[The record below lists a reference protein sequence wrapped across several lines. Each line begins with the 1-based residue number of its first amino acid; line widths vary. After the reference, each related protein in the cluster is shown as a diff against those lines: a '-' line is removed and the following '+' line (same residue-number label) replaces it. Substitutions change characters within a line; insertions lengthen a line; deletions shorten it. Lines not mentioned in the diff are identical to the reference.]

1 MIDENEVK
9 MSRWVEGFE
18 NHAFQASWVNVK
30 NSLDEISIPAGTT
43 APNLKEYA
51 RLKKVV
57 EYIDALLKA
66 SDPELIPLGVW
77 NNFTGQSNNVNSQI
91 TNFNANNDFGHLTN
105 ANNYLDNLLTYIS
118 PYVRTGKMAAQTAG
132 KAFKAYA
139 DTITRHIEKVETT
152 AVEALTNTE
161 QANESAQNLLSEI
174 EVKKAEIDK
183 LEQELLIGAEE
194 EPSLKNRME
203 SLENQTKAWHSKVS
217 EFYLKLT
224 KGNEEE
230 SSIILQIDEAKS
242 KSLDNTEKT
251 KQALDD
257 SEKIIKELSSFNEEI
272 FGKENDQGERIGGL
286 KSEIDLR
293 KDEISQ
299 FQEQQETKYST
310 LIDEIESLLPGATS
324 AGLATAYN
332 KLKVSYDDPI
342 KNTTRM
348 FYGSLIGLL
357 IVGVVLI
364 TDKVGWFYIDFIE
377 IDEASK
383 LLNNILVKLPITI
396 PLIWLAVFASKR
408 RSQNMR
414 LQQEY
419 AHKEALAKSYQGFK
433 KQIEG
438 LGDDKDDILLKQLL
452 QAAIEGVSFNA
463 SGTLDGKHG
472 DKVPIID
479 DAEGLVKVIKAS
491 LGK

>member
-1 MIDENEVK
+1 MN
-9 MSRWVEGFE
+9 
-18 NHAFQASWVNVK
+18 
-30 NSLDEISIPAGTT
+30 T
-43 APNLKEYA
+43 
-51 RLKKVV
+51 
-57 EYIDALLKA
+57 
-66 SDPELIPLGVW
+66 
-77 NNFTGQSNNVNSQI
+77 QI
-91 TNFNANNDFGHLTN
+91 VNFNTNSNFAHLTN
-105 ANNYLDNLLTYIS
+105 ANNYIDNLLTYIS
-118 PYVRTGKMAAQTAG
+118 PYVRNGKVAAQSAG

-139 DTITRHIEKVETT
+139 DAINEHIEKVETT
-152 AVEALTNTE
+152 AGEALANTQ
-161 QANESAQNLLSEI
+161 QARDSAQTLLSEI
-174 EVKKAEIDK
+174 EVKKDEIDK

-203 SLENQTKAWHSKVS
+203 TLEGETKAWHSKVS

-230 SSIILQIDEAKS
+230 SSIILQIDDAKA
-242 KSLDNTEKT
+242 KALDNTERT
-251 KQALDD
+251 QLAFDD
-257 SEKIIKELSSFNEEI
+257 SKKVIKELSSFNEEV
-272 FGKENDQGERIGGL
+272 FGKETEEGKRIGGL
-286 KSEIDLR
+286 KSELDLR
-293 KDEISQ
+293 KEKIAE
-299 FQEQQETKYST
+299 FQKQQETKYST

-324 AGLATAYN
+324 AGLATAY
-332 KLKVSYDDPI
+332 KTLKDSYDKPI
-342 KNTTRM
+342 KNTTNM

-364 TDKVGWFYIDFIE
+364 TNKVGWFYIDFIE
-377 IDEASK
+377 IDKASK

-396 PLIWLAVFASKR
+396 PLVWLAVFASKR

-433 KQIEG
+433 KQIED
-438 LGDDKDDILLKQLL
+438 LGNDKDEILLKQLL
-452 QAAIEGVSFNA
+452 KAAIEGVSYNA

>member
-1 MIDENEVK
+1 MIDGNEVI
-9 MSRWVEGFE
+9 MSRWIEGFK
-18 NHAFQASWVNVK
+18 NHAFQASWINVK
-30 NSLDEISIPAGTT
+30 NSLEEISIPAGTT

-57 EYIDALLKA
+57 EYIDALLKS
-66 SDPELIPLGVW
+66 SDPELIPLGIW
-77 NNFTGQSNNVNSQI
+77 KNFVGQANNVNSQI
-91 TNFNANNDFGHLTN
+91 ANFNANNNFSHLTS
-105 ANNYLDNLLTYIS
+105 ANTYLDNILTYIS
-118 PYVRTGKMAAQTAG
+118 PYVRNGKVAAQTAG
-132 KAFKAYA
+132 RAFKAYSDA
-139 DTITRHIEKVETT
+139 ITEHIEKVETT
-152 AVEALTNTE
+152 AGQALTHTQ
-161 QANESAQNLLSEI
+161 QARDSAQALLSEI
-174 EVKKAEIDK
+174 KVKKGEIDK

-203 SLENQTKAWHSKVS
+203 TLEGETKAWHSKVS
-217 EFYLKLT
+217 EFHLKLT

-230 SSIILQIDEAKS
+230 SSIILQIDEAKA
-242 KSLDNTEKT
+242 KALNNTEKT
-251 KQALDD
+251 QLALDD
-257 SEKIIKELSSFNEEI
+257 SEKVIKDLSNFNEEI
-272 FGKENDQGERIGGL
+272 FGKENDQGKRSGGL
-286 KSEIDLR
+286 KSELDLR
-293 KDEISQ
+293 NEEIAE
-299 FQEQQETKYST
+299 FQKQQETKYST

-324 AGLATAYN
+324 AGLATAY
-332 KLKVSYDDPI
+332 KDLKESYDDPI
-342 KNTTRM
+342 KNMTRT

-364 TDKVGWFYIDFIE
+364 TNKVGWFYINFIE
-377 IDEASK
+377 IEEASK
-383 LLNNILVKLPITI
+383 LLNNILIKLPITI
-396 PLIWLAVFASKR
+396 PLVWLAVFASKR

-438 LGDDKDDILLKQLL
+438 LGNDKDDILLKQLL

-479 DAEGLVKVIKAS
+479 DIEGLVKVLKTS

>member
-1 MIDENEVK
+1 

-30 NSLDEISIPAGTT
+30 NSLEKISIPAGTT
-43 APNLKEYA
+43 APSLKEYA
-51 RLKKVV
+51 RLKKVI
-57 EYIDALLKA
+57 EYIDALLES
-66 SDPELIPLGVW
+66 SDPELIPLSVW
-77 NNFTGQSNNVNSQI
+77 NNFTGQSNNVKSQI
-91 TNFNANNDFGHLTN
+91 AAFNTNSNFSHLTN
-105 ANNYLDNLLTYIS
+105 ANNYLDNILTYIS
-118 PYVRTGKMAAQTAG
+118 PYVRNGKVAAQTAG
-132 KAFKAYA
+132 RAFKAYA
-139 DTITRHIEKVETT
+139 DVITKHIEKVETT
-152 AVEALTNTE
+152 AGEALTHTQ
-161 QANESAQNLLSEI
+161 QASDFAKTLLSEI
-174 EVKKAEIDK
+174 EIKKDKIDK

-203 SLENQTKAWHSKVS
+203 TLEDETKAWHSKVS
-217 EFYLKLT
+217 EFHLKLT

-230 SSIILQIDEAKS
+230 SSIILQIDEAKA
-242 KSLDNTEKT
+242 KALDNTEKT
-251 KQALDD
+251 QLALDD
-257 SEKIIKELSSFNEEI
+257 SEKVIKELSSFNEEV
-272 FGKENDQGERIGGL
+272 FGKENDQGKRSGGL
-286 KSEIDLR
+286 KSELDLR
-293 KDEISQ
+293 NEEIAE
-299 FQEQQETKYST
+299 FQKQQETKYST

-324 AGLATAYN
+324 AGLATAYKN
-332 KLKVSYDDPI
+332 LKESYDEPI
-342 KNTTRM
+342 RNTTTM

-357 IVGVVLI
+357 IVGVILI
-364 TDKVGWFYIDFIE
+364 TNKVGWFYIDFIE

-396 PLIWLAVFASKR
+396 PLVWLAVFASKR

-438 LGDDKDDILLKQLL
+438 LGNDKDDILLKQLL

-463 SGTLDGKHG
+463 SGTLDGKHA

-479 DAEGLVKVIKAS
+479 DAEGLVKVIKAA
-491 LGK
+491 LEK